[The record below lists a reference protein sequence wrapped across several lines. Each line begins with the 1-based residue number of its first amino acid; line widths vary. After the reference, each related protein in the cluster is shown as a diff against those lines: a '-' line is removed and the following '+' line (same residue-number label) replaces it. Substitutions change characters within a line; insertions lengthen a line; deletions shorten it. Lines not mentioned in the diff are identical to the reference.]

1 MRGYVVDVYF
11 CVFDVS
17 VEEFGVDLDL
27 DLGFR
32 IGIGIGFKIGF
43 DELDLE
49 LFWSMS
55 AIWILPLPRVA
66 RTFGFR
72 IVFVVGVIKAD
83 TVEFG

>member
-17 VEEFGVDLDL
+17 VEEFGV
-27 DLGFR
+27 GFGFRFR
-32 IGIGIGFKIGF
+32 IGFRM
-43 DELDLE
+43 DLELDLE
-49 LFWSMS
+49 LDLDWN
-55 AIWILPLPRVA
+55 WNC
-66 RTFGFR
+66 FGRCRLFGYCHCLGWLGLCFR

>member
-17 VEEFGVDLDL
+17 VEEFGIGFGFRFRIGFRLGLDLDL
-27 DLGFR
+27 D
-32 IGIGIGFKIGF
+32 
-43 DELDLE
+43 LDLE

-66 RTFGFR
+66 RTL
-72 IVFVVGVIKAD
+72 VLELCLLLV
-83 TVEFG
+83 

>member
-17 VEEFGVDLDL
+17 VEEFGVGFGFRLDLELDLDL
-27 DLGFR
+27 DLEL
-32 IGIGIGFKIGF
+32 
-43 DELDLE
+43 ELDLE

-66 RTFGFR
+66 RTL
-72 IVFVVGVIKAD
+72 VLELCLLLV
-83 TVEFG
+83 